1 MISFYTQKAHGQA
14 NLSIRIRRKGTDIK
28 VPTGIYVDVEKW
40 RKHKEKAT
48 TMACISRLQ
57 KELESKLSGLSEISS
72 STVHSLLTSY
82 FKEESHRHQLRS
94 AMAPVRM
101 TLNRFISQYLS
112 EIKDGR
118 RFSIKEKP
126 FMPSSVKSVSWAMK
140 VFADYQANRS
150 QELDFDDIDLRFL
163 DDYRLYMEKVREFKV
178 NTISKCIKEL
188 KTIMGLAKFQ
198 RYTDN
203 TYFSDKRYGV
213 ARRDVV
219 SIALNEDEL
228 FRFAIVD
235 TSGMGGKAQLAK
247 DLFLA
252 GVCTCQRH
260 SDFCQIGSDNLEKIV
275 VDGEEV
281 WMLHFIQKKTGN
293 EVAIP
298 CRPELK
304 AIMQKYG
311 YTIPTMCLQIMNK
324 HLKKIAKAAGIDAPI
339 KISEVKAG
347 VERCYYK
354 PQWELV
360 TTHVAR
366 RTGATMMYYMGVDVY
381 DIMRITGH
389 RSPEMLRKYIKAEP
403 YDTVRKLCNTPFFK
417 GQ

>member
-1 MISFYTQKAHGQA
+1 MISFYTQKTHGQA
-14 NLSIRIRRKGTDIK
+14 NLTIRIRRKGTDIK

-150 QELDFDDIDLRFL
+150 RELDFDDIDLRFL

-275 VDGEEV
+275 VDRV
-281 WMLHFIQKKTGN
+281 VF
-293 EVAIP
+293 
-298 CRPELK
+298 RPEWD
-304 AIMQKYG
+304 QKWDQKEKPAENQRVTSG
-311 YTIPTMCLQIMNK
+311 AGKKKSKRLRRRPKTTAPRRTTTRSTHEFMERYTTTTDENRVFKEFYLDAGGICYNVRSNESVREDKVSVLGTV
-324 HLKKIAKAAGIDAPI
+324 AGITLIGLVPI
-339 KISEVKAG
+339 LFINNNADSGDCE
-347 VERCYYK
+347 
-354 PQWELV
+354 
-360 TTHVAR
+360 
-366 RTGATMMYYMGVDVY
+366 
-381 DIMRITGH
+381 
-389 RSPEMLRKYIKAEP
+389 
-403 YDTVRKLCNTPFFK
+403 
-417 GQ
+417 